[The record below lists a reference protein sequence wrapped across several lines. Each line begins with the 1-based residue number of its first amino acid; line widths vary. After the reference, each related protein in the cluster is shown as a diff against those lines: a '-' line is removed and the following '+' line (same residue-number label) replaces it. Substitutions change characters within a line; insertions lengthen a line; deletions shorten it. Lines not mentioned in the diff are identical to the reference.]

1 MKITQTERGFDI
13 TEFTDLYG
21 SKCSLQKSSLASQ
34 DAVWLGV
41 DVHFKDGE
49 VNHRMHLTRKKV
61 ADLLPYLKRF
71 VKTGELTP

>member
-1 MKITQTERGFDI
+1 MKIARTERGFDI

-34 DAVWLGV
+34 DAVWFGV
-41 DVHFKDGE
+41 FA
-49 VNHRMHLTRKKV
+49 HRMHLTRKQV